1 MHFAIAL
8 TSAFP
13 IILNLT
19 CWLNCECTT
28 PCPAL
33 GVAACTG
40 IALVSS
46 AAIFVTA
53 SIAWEL
59 IRLSQRRPPPFH
71 TEAIE

>member
-59 IRLSQRRPPPFH
+59 IRLSQHRPPPFH
-71 TEAIE
+71 TEAID

>member
-46 AAIFVTA
+46 AAIFVTV

-59 IRLSQRRPPPFH
+59 IRLSRHRPPPYH

>member
-1 MHFAIAL
+1 MHIAIAL

-13 IILNLT
+13 LILNLS
-19 CWLNCECTT
+19 CWYNCECTT

-40 IALVSS
+40 IALVTS
-46 AAIFVTA
+46 AAIFVTT

-59 IRLSQRRPPPFH
+59 IRLSRYRPPPFH
-71 TEAIE
+71 AEPID

>member
-1 MHFAIAL
+1 MQVAIAL

-19 CWLNCECTT
+19 CWLDCECTT

-40 IALVSS
+40 IALVTS

-53 SIAWEL
+53 SIAREL
-59 IRLSQRRPPPFH
+59 IRLSRYRPPRFH
-71 TEAIE
+71 AEAIE

>member
-1 MHFAIAL
+1 MHIVIAL

-59 IRLSQRRPPPFH
+59 IRLSRYRPPQFH
-71 TEAIE
+71 VEPIE

>member
-1 MHFAIAL
+1 MQMAIAL

-53 SIAWEL
+53 SITWEL
-59 IRLSQRRPPPFH
+59 IRLSRYRPPQFH
-71 TEAIE
+71 VEPIE